1 MENQSVL
8 AVREA
13 LWMALQ
19 LAGPPLL
26 AMLAM
31 LAVGLAVSIFQ
42 ALTQVQESTLAFLPK
57 LVVLG
62 LVMLLLGPGM
72 AGVMRG
78 YAASLFDRMIA
89 VGGQP

>member
-19 LAGPPLL
+19 LAGPPL
-26 AMLAM
+26 LAM

-62 LVMLLLGPGM
+62 LVLLLLGPAM
-72 AGVMRG
+72 AGAMRG